1 VISVVLPCLNE
12 MRHGYLERI
21 LTNLEAQSGPKE
33 LIAVVSPCRDRTCEV
48 LREHPQWQVI
58 ETTAH
63 NRAQRLNVGLAA
75 SSGDIVLLHHP
86 ASLVPPQG
94 LSQIAAALATP
105 AADWGGF
112 RHSFDLDHWLLRF
125 TSWYSTQVRPRTQQV
140 LYLDHCIFARRSR
153 LLEIGGVP
161 DLDIFEDTALSHR
174 LRAFGPPVLLESA
187 VVTSARR
194 FRQRG
199 VYQQAGLNQLLKLMY
214 HAKLDPRWMNR
225 LYERYSQINV
235 AYDNVTDGAKTHAAA
250 ASSTPSSDPSEPAT
264 SQEQL

>member
-1 VISVVLPCLNE
+1 

-21 LTNLEAQSGPKE
+21 LANLEAQSEPKE
-33 LIAVVSPCRDRTCEV
+33 LIAVVSPCRDRTREV
-48 LREHPQWQVI
+48 LAQHPQWQVI
-58 ETTAH
+58 ETAAH

-86 ASLVPPQG
+86 ASLMPPHG

-105 AADWGGF
+105 AANWGGF

-125 TSWYSTQVRPRTQQV
+125 TSWYSTQVRPRTHRV

-153 LLEIGGVP
+153 LLDIGGVP

-174 LRAFGPPVLLESA
+174 LRAFGPPVLLAST

-214 HAKLDPRWMNR
+214 YAKLDPRWMNR
-225 LYERYSQINV
+225 LYERRSQINV
-235 AYDNVTDGAKTHAAA
+235 AYDSVAYDTEAPPAA
-250 ASSTPSSDPSEPAT
+250 ASSTPSSDPPEPAT
-264 SQEQL
+264 SQDRP